1 MSVGMEHATC
11 CVCFELENKIG
22 CISCDRCNDGVLCL
36 ECYIVIEENAPDL
49 ITNCPVCRSI
59 FISHTIMR
67 IVEYGLANKYGWKER
82 TSLIDRWLNQSP
94 IYNLAYPGFEYTRIS
109 YTGKD
114 KYHYEILDENGK
126 YQRVIP
132 DTSTN
137 SSA

>member
-1 MSVGMEHATC
+1 
-11 CVCFELENKIG
+11 
-22 CISCDRCNDGVLCL
+22 
-36 ECYIVIEENAPDL
+36 
-49 ITNCPVCRSI
+49 
-59 FISHTIMR
+59 MR

-94 IYNLAYPGFEYTRIS
+94 IYNLSYPGFEYTRIS